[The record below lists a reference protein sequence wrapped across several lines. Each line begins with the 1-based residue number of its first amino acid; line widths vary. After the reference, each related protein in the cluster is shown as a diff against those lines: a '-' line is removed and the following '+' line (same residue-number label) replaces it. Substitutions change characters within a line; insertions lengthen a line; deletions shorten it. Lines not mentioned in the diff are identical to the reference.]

1 VKDAVVGAK
10 DAVVNT
16 LGMGGD
22 NTGNGADAKDTT
34 SITEKITGDH

>member
-1 VKDAVVGAK
+1 VVGAK

-22 NTGNGADAKDTT
+22 NTASNGAAKDTT
-34 SITEKITGDH
+34 SVTEKITGDH